1 MFDDQAFQQDK
12 LIAELKESDIV
23 KRPTSSTEK
32 TVGIALVNHSRN
44 NNVRIQIRPKRIR
57 PELIDPTPVHQN
69 PTLFVDDARG
79 ELNMCLTHA
88 EQFVI
93 SCAGAPNYYVFASS
107 FGQMLADL
115 ARNNPNIQIHINGHV
130 HYSEEFITGTGTSL
144 SFNPQFFEQYGIVY
158 TDVLGNYRLNVSGAR
173 TVRFELRVLAP
184 GNGMTPNQVAT
195 LFGQSATEVNETVVY
210 HSNSDFYGFTFCME
224 SNSIPSLTRIDYA
237 TIETMDELISS
248 GVIESYHNEA
258 STLAIETTLPGE
270 ESALTAAFRARLLNS
285 FDEIPVRKQDYLL
298 VLESPDVDLTQLDLS
313 KINAEYD
320 VYSVVTPVAAPK
332 TMMRSMSLMTAS
344 VDPVNITDGTLI
356 ESGVKIDSSKLYRLN
371 GKVVYPM
378 TMEENDNGRF
388 LHFRI
393 DFDGPDELFIEAEHR
408 LDIKVNKASDVTIP
422 LLVDYETDKPQDLS
436 NLTYAV
442 FERHQFYQFAV
453 EMEAN
458 SILHVE
464 TPNMSAE
471 NAEITIANRVPATPM
486 PAFTERL
493 VSTGGNATAWFI
505 DTPKLVVVQLK
516 VPIGLTGAVKIVQK
530 PVTAELHGLA
540 RTEAGKLSVDIN
552 NPIVRMMGTQPPKVW
567 SAPYNGMSGP
577 HTLIQMFNEISTS
590 QAIAAK
596 GVSTLTF
603 AQGVDDLRDYTYSD
617 NNFIHL
623 NGKSGAW
630 ITLDISDREIEIAT
644 VTGVKTV
651 VPQNNV
657 AAYSCYVVH
666 ELLENGIM
674 LHYYTLD
681 INLVPIAY
689 LGNSMV
695 PWTYDPSK
703 PVSVIASNITSEVY
717 LGKAYDVQ
725 EGDLGPLRS
734 DFVLSH
740 NYDVLITD
748 VTEV

>member
-23 KRPTSSTEK
+23 KRPTSSTVK

-93 SCAGAPNYYVFASS
+93 SCAGAPSYYVFASS
-107 FGQMLADL
+107 IGQMLADL
-115 ARNNPNIQIHINGHV
+115 ARNNPNIQIHINGRV

-158 TDVLGNYRLNVSGAR
+158 TDVLGNYRLNVSGDR
-173 TVRFELRVLAP
+173 TARFELRVLAP

-195 LFGQSATEVNETVVY
+195 LFGQSVTEVNNTVVY

-224 SNSIPSLTRIDYA
+224 SSSIPSLTRIDYA
-237 TIETMDELISS
+237 TNETMDELISS

-258 STLAIETTLPGE
+258 SALAIETKLPGE
-270 ESALTAAFRARLLNS
+270 ESVLTADFRARLLNS

-298 VLESPDVDLTQLDLS
+298 VLESPDVDLTQLDLT
-313 KINAEYD
+313 KIKAEYD
-320 VYSVVTPVAAPK
+320 VYSVA
-332 TMMRSMSLMTAS
+332 TMN
-344 VDPVNITDGTLI
+344 PVNVADGTLI

-378 TMEENDNGRF
+378 TMEENDNGHF
-388 LHFRI
+388 LQFRI

-408 LDIKVNKASDVTIP
+408 LDIKINKASDVTIP

-442 FERHQFYQFAV
+442 FEQHQFYQFAV
-453 EMEAN
+453 NMEAN

-530 PVTAELHGLA
+530 PVNAELLGLA
-540 RTEAGKLSVDIN
+540 RTDAGKLSIDAT

-567 SAPYNGMSGP
+567 SASYNEVSGP
-577 HTLIQMFNEISTS
+577 QPLIQMFNEISTS

-596 GVSTLTF
+596 GISALTF

-617 NNFIHL
+617 NNFVHL
-623 NGKSGAW
+623 NGKTGAW
-630 ITLDISDREIEIAT
+630 ITFDLSDREIETTTAA
-644 VTGVKTV
+644 GVKIV
-651 VPQNNV
+651 VPQNDV

-681 INLVPIAY
+681 DNLVPIAY
-689 LGNSMV
+689 MGNSMV
-695 PWTYDPSK
+695 PWSYDPSK
-703 PVSVIASNITSEVY
+703 PVSVIATHVTNNTY
-717 LGKAYDVQ
+717 LGKAYDV
-725 EGDLGPLRS
+725 EEADLGPLRS